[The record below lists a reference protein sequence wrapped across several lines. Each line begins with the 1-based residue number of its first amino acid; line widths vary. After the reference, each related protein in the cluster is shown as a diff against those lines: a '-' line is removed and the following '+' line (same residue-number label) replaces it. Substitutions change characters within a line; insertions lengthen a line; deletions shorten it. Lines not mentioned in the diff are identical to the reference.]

1 MKTIIFMLA
10 IFTGIIQACQQK
22 ALPTITTR
30 TTEPSKPV
38 SAVID
43 VKPDAAIGKIIFM
56 NRCGRCHTLP
66 DPVQF
71 TAQRWD
77 VILARMIPR
86 ARVDKEQEIHVTAFI
101 KENCIK

>member
-1 MKTIIFMLA
+1 MKTIIFILT

-38 SAVID
+38 TAVVD
-43 VKPDAAIGKIIFM
+43 VKPDLAIGKIIFT
-56 NRCGRCHTLP
+56 NRCGRCHALP

-71 TAQRWD
+71 TVQRWD
-77 VILARMIPR
+77 GILARMIPR
-86 ARVDKEQEIHVTAFI
+86 ARLDKEQEIHVTAFI

>member
-1 MKTIIFMLA
+1 MKKTFFVLTTLIVF
-10 IFTGIIQACQQK
+10 IQACQQK

-38 SAVID
+38 IIAVD
-43 VKPDAAIGKIIFM
+43 VKPDAAIGKIIFT
-56 NRCGRCHTLP
+56 NRCGRCHALP

-77 VILARMIPR
+77 GILARMIPR
-86 ARVDKEQEIHVTAFI
+86 ARLDKEQEIHVTAFI

>member
-1 MKTIIFMLA
+1 MKTIIFFLA
-10 IFTGIIQACQQK
+10 ICTVIIQACQQK
-22 ALPTITTR
+22 ALPMITTR

-38 SAVID
+38 TAVVD
-43 VKPDAAIGKIIFM
+43 VKPDAAVGKIIFT
-56 NRCGRCHTLP
+56 NRCGRCHALP

-77 VILARMIPR
+77 LILARMIPR
-86 ARVDKEQEIHVTAFI
+86 ARLDKEQEIHVTAFI